1 MRAGMLNC
9 RKVFSCGIIQI
20 ADSFKSKTKNMNEA
34 LITVGVVSLIAAF
47 IVWSVLKRWNS
58 AWEGILKDKIIK
70 EQRDSGVDE
79 DDYSSGTSRSFV
91 LIFETAEGKKI
102 KQKVSRKKFEEAVV
116 GDKFVKTKKSWSAN
130 KI

>member
-1 MRAGMLNC
+1 
-9 RKVFSCGIIQI
+9 
-20 ADSFKSKTKNMNEA
+20 MNEA